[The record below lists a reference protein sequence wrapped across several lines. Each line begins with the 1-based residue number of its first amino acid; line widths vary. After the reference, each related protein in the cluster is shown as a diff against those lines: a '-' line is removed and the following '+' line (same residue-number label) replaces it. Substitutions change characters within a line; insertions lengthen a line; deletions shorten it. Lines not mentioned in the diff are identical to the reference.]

1 MKKIF
6 TSILLLFTIFLNAQ
20 EIKTIELLPP
30 GSKEHTDLN
39 FLKDE
44 LQGKDL
50 VMLGEYTHMYGNI
63 FEMKAR
69 IIEYLHEELGYNTI
83 AMEASMY
90 EIWKMNKEGFEPEK
104 FNNAIWGVW
113 GKNEEFQRLV
123 NYIKKNQLKVIGF
136 DSQVMNPSSFID
148 DFFDYCDEKNISIK
162 LDEDEMGIVI
172 EGILEDYTYEDYD
185 LKFDQFENQLK
196 EILRKIEKLEQT
208 DTNFHWKH
216 FTRNLLA
223 AAREANNSSNAL
235 RTSDL
240 ISKDHNTRDKEMA
253 HNLLSYIERNSDE
266 KIVVWAD
273 NIHVMNDNS
282 SIKRPVAIEFISMGN
297 HIKEK
302 LRDKVYSLATI
313 HSNDSLYDKKWESTP
328 VLKGSFE
335 DKLDEINKPY
345 LFVSSNQD
353 AMNKLYKTRL
363 LSFEDFYEI
372 RLDQV
377 HDGYVF
383 FEHATLPK
391 KKHDRLAKIDK
402 SDNKKDEK
410 EIQKVVQKDIIT
422 LKGKILDLETKEPVA
437 FANIILKEEELY
449 RVADENGFFQI
460 TVDNRMFENA
470 SATISSM
477 GFDGKTIKLKD
488 LKNNTYLSPSFES
501 LNEVII
507 TAHLT
512 PLSVLKKAVKSK
524 YKNHTEKPFNY
535 YRYSN
540 SIINVNDVTKVDV
553 DLITKNNDHGFSS
566 DHVTTK
572 RVEQIR
578 WKKNLLKGELRFTEQ
593 IFRGRED
600 AIRYSNILH
609 KRKYKKFNLEFVSS
623 NLEEENG
630 LYIISFKTDR
640 NRWNYTN
647 RGYPTEY
654 SGKVYIDKINFAIIN
669 VEQNWKTHLD
679 EEDVKKYYKDRG
691 EYSGEKSITIKEENI
706 SYYNKKENNKYY
718 PSRYFKRSY
727 KEGLKKNGEMV
738 NSVFE
743 NDSYLYDYE
752 FNNVEEIEYEY
763 YGEEK
768 QTVLNRIEYDLDFW
782 SNFNMTS
789 NSILY

>member
-1 MKKIF
+1 MRKIL
-6 TSILLLFTIFLNAQ
+6 TSILILFTIFLNAQ
-20 EIKTIELLPP
+20 DIKTFELLPP
-30 GSKEHTDLN
+30 ESKEHTDLH
-39 FLKDE
+39 FLEEE
-44 LQGKDL
+44 LQGKDV

-69 IIEYLHEELGYNTI
+69 IIEYLHEELSFNTI
-83 AMEASMY
+83 AMESPMY
-90 EIWKMNKEGFEPEK
+90 DIWKMNQNGFNPEI

-113 GKNEEFQRLV
+113 GDNEEFQRLV
-123 NYIKKNQLKVIGF
+123 NYIQKNQLKVIGF
-136 DSQVMNPSSFID
+136 DSQIINTSTFID
-148 DFFDYCDEKNISIK
+148 DFFDYCEEKKIPIK
-162 LDEDEMGIVI
+162 LGEDEMGIVI
-172 EGILEDYTYEDYD
+172 EGILEDYSFEKYD
-185 LKFDQFENQLK
+185 ISFNEFEKQLQDILK
-196 EILRKIEKLEQT
+196 KIDKLEQT
-208 DTNFHWKH
+208 DTNFHWNL
-216 FTRNLLA
+216 FTQNLLS
-223 AAREANNSSNAL
+223 AAREAKINSNPIL
-235 RTSDL
+235 TTDL
-240 ISKDHNTRDKEMA
+240 ISKDLNIRDKEMA
-253 HNLLSYIERNSDE
+253 HNLLSYMDRNNDE

-273 NIHVMNDNS
+273 NIHIMNNNS
-282 SIKRPVAIEFISMGN
+282 SINRPIAKEFISMGN

-302 LRDKVYSLATI
+302 LGEKVYSLATI

-328 VLKGSFE
+328 VLKRSFE

-345 LFVSSNQD
+345 LFVSSNQE
-353 AMNKLYKTRL
+353 AMNKLYNTRL
-363 LSFEDFYEI
+363 LSFIDFYEI

-391 KKHDRLAKIDK
+391 KEQDRIIK
-402 SDNKKDEK
+402 SDESDIKKEGKD
-410 EIQKVVQKDIIT
+410 IQKVVAKNLIT
-422 LKGKILDLETKEPVA
+422 LKGRILDLETKEPVS

-449 RVADENGFFQI
+449 RVADENGFFQLL
-460 TVDNRMFENA
+460 VNKRMFENA

-488 LKNNTYLSPSFES
+488 LKDITYLSPSFES
-501 LNEVII
+501 LNEVVII
-507 TAHLT
+507 AHLT

-524 YKNHTEKPFNY
+524 YKNHAEEPFNY

-566 DHVTTK
+566 DYVTTK

-578 WKKNLLKGELRFTEQ
+578 WKKNLLKGKLKFTKQ

-609 KRKYKKFNLEFVSS
+609 KRKYKKFDLEFVSS
-623 NLEEENG
+623 NLRENDG

-654 SGKVYIDKINFAIIN
+654 SGKVYIDKINFAIIK

-679 EEDVKKYYKDRG
+679 EEDVKKYYKDRRK
-691 EYSGEKSITIKEENI
+691 YSGEQSITIKEENI
-706 SYYNKKENNKYY
+706 SYYNKKENNKLY

-763 YGEEK
+763 YGTEK
-768 QTVLNRIEYDLDFW
+768 QTVLNRVDYDLDFW
-782 SNFNMTS
+782 NNFNMNS
-789 NSILY
+789 HSILE